1 MIEFIV
7 AALCFVLLALG
18 VMVRLIKGPTAA
30 DRAIA
35 CDAIDLLTTCALICY
50 AMFCGRN
57 IFLDIAIVVALL
69 GTIGTV
75 LIARYLEER
84 L

>member
-1 MIEFIV
+1 MIEFII
-7 AALCFVLLALG
+7 AAVFFVLLALC
-18 VMVRLIKGPTAA
+18 VMLRLIKGPTAA

-35 CDAIDLLTTCALICY
+35 CDTIDILATVALMLY
-50 AMFCGRN
+50 AVYCGRI
-57 IFLDIAIVVALL
+57 IFLDIAIVVSLL
-69 GTIGTV
+69 GTISTI

>member
-1 MIEFIV
+1 MIEFVI
-7 AALCFVLLALG
+7 AAVFFVLLALA
-18 VMVRLIKGPTAA
+18 VMYRLIKGPTAA

-35 CDAIDLLTTCALICY
+35 CDSVDILATMALVLY
-50 AMFCGRN
+50 ALFCGRS

-69 GTIGTV
+69 GAIGTI
-75 LIARYLEER
+75 LIARYLQER

>member
-1 MIEFIV
+1 MIEFVI
-7 AALCFVLLALG
+7 AAVFFVLLALA
-18 VMVRLIKGPTAA
+18 VMYRLIKGPTAA

-35 CDAIDLLTTCALICY
+35 CDCIDILATMALVMY
-50 AMFCGRN
+50 AVFCGRS

-69 GTIGTV
+69 GAIGTI
-75 LIARYLEER
+75 LIARYLQER